1 MFYFLTFPG
10 VVIHELAH
18 QAFCKLCGLKV
29 VKAVYFKFG
38 NPSGYVI
45 HEAPRNYVQSFL
57 VAVGPIIL
65 NSVLSFSLAYSVFL
79 LRTNSWRLTFLW
91 LSFSIASHAFPSGQ
105 DLKGASHDG
114 LDALKEGTSLW
125 PIIGFPFIGL
135 MYLMDKLGLIFRI
148 VFAILLV
155 VFGLASS
162 GLLVL

>member
-10 VVIHELAH
+10 VMIHELSH
-18 QAFCKLCGLKV
+18 QAFCRLCGLKV

-57 VAVGPIIL
+57 VAVGPIII
-65 NSVLSFSLAYSVFL
+65 NSIISFLLAYGIFL
-79 LRTNSWRLTFLW
+79 LKTNSWRLLFLW

-114 LDALKEGTSLW
+114 LDSLKKGSSLW
-125 PIIGFPFIGL
+125 PILGFPFIGL
-135 MYLMDKLGLIFRI
+135 MYLAGKLGLIFRV
-148 VFAILLV
+148 VFAILIV
-155 VFGLASS
+155 VFGLALS